1 MTFHYPNNLLSSF
14 EFLEAQQDPKEMQS
28 SGQLAVGTG
37 AAAALQQQAFN
48 VPHGTPPANHDFFG
62 QSNV

>member
-28 SGQLAVGTG
+28 SGQLAVGAG
-37 AAAALQQQAFN
+37 AAAALQQ
-48 VPHGTPPANHDFFG
+48 
-62 QSNV
+62 